1 MAPASARGE
10 IRVYEA
16 PDGSAQVDVRF
27 EEDTVWQN
35 QKQIA
40 ELSGCE
46 RSVIFKHFLNVF
58 QDGELDP
65 QATGAEL
72 AQVLSDL
79 PRFTCL

>member
-40 ELSGCE
+40 ELSGC
-46 RSVIFKHFLNVF
+46 
-58 QDGELDP
+58 
-65 QATGAEL
+65 
-72 AQVLSDL
+72 
-79 PRFTCL
+79 